1 LRKKNSPFDEIF
13 HENKWGQCD
22 SLNLTSHFGQILYP
36 FRLPGEEKKVQ
47 LCFHISLS
55 QNAYPDSVV
64 PLHLDIICRWVVG
77 VMKVV
82 VGSSCP
88 TMF

>member
-1 LRKKNSPFDEIF
+1 LVRSSILLGSQGKK
-13 HENKWGQCD
+13 
-22 SLNLTSHFGQILYP
+22 
-36 FRLPGEEKKVQ
+36 KKVQ

-55 QNAYPDSVV
+55 QNAYPDLVV

-88 TMF
+88 TMFRGKLKLFHHAEIYNPQKIL